1 LDSISEGILS
11 DLKELLFLSEYLIKC
26 EKYKKERK
34 MIKKMIK
41 KMENEGLESLLS
53 DGEDYDSEGI

>member
-1 LDSISEGILS
+1 LDSISESLLS

-41 KMENEGLESLLS
+41 KMESEGLESLLS
-53 DGEDYDSEGI
+53 DGEDYDSE